1 VHENPES
8 PPRLLERA
16 KLVGDLEQDPYLS
29 HRSESRSSV
38 DEPGCPEW
46 PFYGQYGAPV
56 ARVAAIHRLKAEK
69 VFAAGAQ
76 GAPEERSHRSEGVS
90 RLPAANP

>member
-1 VHENPES
+1 MN
-8 PPRLLERA
+8 
-16 KLVGDLEQDPYLS
+16 
-29 HRSESRSSV
+29 SSV
-38 DEPGCPEW
+38 DCVSVW
-46 PFYGQYGAPV
+46 THSAFYGQYGAPV